1 PSNASRRRAGAPT
14 SSASLTGAAAPVQF
28 IGEMLKFRQMSRSS
42 NGRQKI
48 RKRVVKK
55 EVSSIVSDRRKAV
68 VENITQELATKLS
81 PSIVSLASFDG
92 DKMHFRSTG
101 IVLANS
107 SSGGACVL
115 TSSALVSTSDKERML
130 TPALKVCAANLS
142 ALVALI

>member
-1 PSNASRRRAGAPT
+1 MHAPSNYRLLACT
-14 SSASLTGAAAPVQF
+14 SNKILKSTEKIFNFSCVGNPIFA
-28 IGEMLKFRQMSRSS
+28 GEMLKFRRMSRSS

-92 DKMHFRSTG
+92 DYT
-101 IVLANS
+101 I
-107 SSGGACVL
+107 
-115 TSSALVSTSDKERML
+115 
-130 TPALKVCAANLS
+130 VCAVVS
-142 ALVALI
+142 LVHT